1 LGFTQVLFR
10 KGARSLVLSLWKV
23 DDTAT
28 ALLMQRF
35 YENLLGKRPD
45 LKAPLPRAEALRQA
59 QRWLRELPR
68 ADRDQLAAALSHGE
82 LRATV
87 VKLKPKPV
95 VEASRSEEPDGPPY
109 AHPYYWAAFVLFG
122 DAE

>member
-1 LGFTQVLFR
+1 VGFTQVLFR

-68 ADRDQLAAALSHGE
+68 AERDQLAAALSHGE
-82 LRATV
+82 LRSTP
-87 VKLKPKPV
+87 VKLKSKPV
-95 VEASRSEEPDGPPY
+95 VEASRDGPPY